1 MTCNDMN
8 SGLPNQISI
17 TQTCINNITY
27 TFISTR
33 TLNKTP
39 VLLIEDISII
49 PKMDITFGLFL
60 PYKPLHR
67 KSAKHKTQVSSCT
80 ITNTNEQTASFVQ
93 NSYIKNEE
101 RVQTVHRD
109 AYNQLNNNHGEQ
121 FKMDIKKMTKT
132 HNYFLHNK
140 LKSTDRYLKG

>member
-1 MTCNDMN
+1 
-8 SGLPNQISI
+8 
-17 TQTCINNITY
+17 
-27 TFISTR
+27 
-33 TLNKTP
+33 
-39 VLLIEDISII
+39 
-49 PKMDITFGLFL
+49 MDITFGLFL

-109 AYNQLNNNHGEQ
+109 AYNQLNNNQGEQ
-121 FKMDIKKMTKT
+121 FKMDIKKMTKA

>member
-1 MTCNDMN
+1 MAFFSPTNHYIEKV
-8 SGLPNQISI
+8 PNI
-17 TQTCINNITY
+17 
-27 TFISTR
+27 
-33 TLNKTP
+33 
-39 VLLIEDISII
+39 
-49 PKMDITFGLFL
+49 
-60 PYKPLHR
+60 
-67 KSAKHKTQVSSCT
+67 KHKLVAVQLPLQMNKQRV
-80 ITNTNEQTASFVQ
+80 FVQ